1 MRLALLTQYTLY
13 LLVLINPISK
23 IFILSVLSDQFPQS
37 AMRKL
42 ILKSTVFA
50 WAILLVLGIGGNLI
64 LSKVF
69 QIEMHSLKT
78 AAGIILFFVGYN
90 ALTKGVFFEID
101 EKQKHEDI
109 SLVPLASPMIAG
121 PATITAAISL
131 NTEHG
136 FAVTAS
142 CITLAVLIQL
152 CRHVALPMD
161 EQLDDSLPVD
171 GRAHSHYRPDRG
183 CHLDSDGVRR
193 HHGLVAFAD
202 DEMNEVCWRDCLGE
216 NHARLEKRATSAK
229 TNTDSVASVFFCRL
243 DGVVALLQHVVL
255 FHQLVKVRTPGLFH
269 LVGDRLH
276 LVQ

>member
-23 IFILSVLSDQFPQS
+23 IFILSVLSDQFPQG

-50 WAILLVLGIGGNLI
+50 WAILLILGIGGNLI

-136 FAVTAS
+136 FAVTAT
-142 CITLAVLIQL
+142 CITLAVLINYVVMSLYRWMSNWMIRYQL
-152 CRHVALPMD
+152 MGALIRITGLIVAAISVQM
-161 EQLDDSLPVD
+161 VFD
-171 GRAHSHYRPDRG
+171 GITDWW
-183 CHLDSDGVRR
+183 HLR
-193 HHGLVAFAD
+193 
-202 DEMNEVCWRDCLGE
+202 MM
-216 NHARLEKRATSAK
+216 K
-229 TNTDSVASVFFCRL
+229 
-243 DGVVALLQHVVL
+243 
-255 FHQLVKVRTPGLFH
+255 
-269 LVGDRLH
+269 
-276 LVQ
+276 

>member
-42 ILKSTVFA
+42 ILKSSVFA
-50 WAILLVLGIGGNLI
+50 WAILLILGIGGNLI

-136 FAVTAS
+136 FAVTAT
-142 CITLAVLIQL
+142 CISLAVLVNYIVMSLYRWMSNWMIRYQLMGALIRITGLIVAAISIQM
-152 CRHVALPMD
+152 VY
-161 EQLDDSLPVD
+161 D
-171 GRAHSHYRPDRG
+171 GIADWW
-183 CHLDSDGVRR
+183 HLRM
-193 HHGLVAFAD
+193 L
-202 DEMNEVCWRDCLGE
+202 
-216 NHARLEKRATSAK
+216 K
-229 TNTDSVASVFFCRL
+229 
-243 DGVVALLQHVVL
+243 
-255 FHQLVKVRTPGLFH
+255 
-269 LVGDRLH
+269 
-276 LVQ
+276 